1 MRPRCCLLHERM
13 NNLLAQVE
21 YTDLDQDL
29 PVDTSPST
37 SFWVYGVYIG
47 VAVVILIILGWGLVK
62 LKRLLTR
69 PEMHGL
75 TREQIAARWIDVRKT
90 SQQGV
95 MGAKLA
101 LLEAD
106 TLLDSGLKSIMMPGD
121 TLGERLKVA
130 CYKYPKLQNVWW
142 AHKLRNQLAH
152 DVSFQISTREAG
164 RALDEFERALKTLNI
179 L

>member
-1 MRPRCCLLHERM
+1 M
-13 NNLLAQVE
+13 NNLLAQTSV
-21 YTDLDQDL
+21 DISAPDDWGVQADASSA
-29 PVDTSPST
+29 PV
-37 SFWVYGVYIG
+37 WLYGVYLG
-47 VAVVILIILGWGLVK
+47 VALVVLILLGWGLFK
-62 LKRLLTR
+62 LKRFLTR

-75 TREQIAARWIDVRKT
+75 TREQIAARWIEVRKT

-106 TLLDSGLKSIMMPGD
+106 TLLDSGLKSMMMPGT

-142 AHKLRNQLAH
+142 AHKLRNQPAH
-152 DVSFQISTREAG
+152 DVSFQLSTREAN
-164 RALDEFERALKTLNI
+164 RALDEFERALKTLNM

>member
-1 MRPRCCLLHERM
+1 MGEDYL
-13 NNLLAQVE
+13 VE
-21 YTDLDQDL
+21 SASGTPL
-29 PVDTSPST
+29 
-37 SFWVYGVYIG
+37 WVYIAIA
-47 VAVVILIILGWGLVK
+47 VAALAVLAVLVWLAWR

-69 PEMHGL
+69 PELTGL
-75 TREQIAARWIDVRKT
+75 SREEIRRRWMELRKT
-90 SQQGV
+90 SEQGL

-106 TLLDSGLKSIMMPGD
+106 NLLDSGLKSIMMPGE

-130 CYKYPKLQNVWW
+130 GYKYPNLKNVWW

-152 DVSFQISTREAG
+152 ESSFQISQRQA
-164 RALDEFERALKTLNI
+164 RQALDEFERALKTLNI